1 MRVLVTGREGQVA
14 RALAERS
21 AAAGVTLVM
30 LGRPELDLERPESVD
45 PALAAAQPDVVV
57 NAAAFTAVDLAESGE
72 ATAFAVNA
80 AGAGAVAAAARGLGI
95 PVIQIS
101 TDYVFDGALERPYR
115 EDDPTGPVSA
125 YGRSKLA
132 GEQAVAGATP
142 DHAILR
148 TAWVY
153 SPFGKNFVRTM
164 LRLGAQRD
172 EVGVVADQ
180 FGSPTSAL
188 DIADAVLAVARNLV
202 SRPGDASL
210 RGVFHMV
217 AQGEASWAQF
227 AEAVFTEAAAAGR
240 APVAVK
246 RIATADYPTPA
257 RRPANSRLDSG
268 KLTSAH
274 GVSLPPWR
282 GSLALCVARLL
293 ADERAGQ
300 AS

>member
-1 MRVLVTGREGQVA
+1 MRVLVTGHEGQVA

-45 PALAAAQPDVVV
+45 LALAAAQPDVVV
-57 NAAAFTAVDLAESGE
+57 NAAAFTAVDLAESEE

-132 GEQAVAGATP
+132 GEQAVAAATP

-153 SPFGKNFVRTM
+153 SSFGKNFVRTM

-210 RGVFHMV
+210 RGVFHMA

-257 RRPANSRLDSG
+257 RRPANSRLDGG

-300 AS
+300 GS